1 MSAPPTSPLRRLE
14 AAFLRPHRSA
24 LLLALGGLLL
34 QALLALPVPIAQG
47 RVLDRLVAVGPSA
60 DGLAEMLATAL
71 AVTAACLL
79 ARAALGWRVGAVM
92 TRISLEVVKELTDA
106 LHRKLQRLPLAF
118 LDRNQTGGLM
128 AKLTSDVGTLLIFLN
143 TGTLQLVTDLVLAIG
158 IAGVL
163 VALNWPLALVALSAV
178 PLAAAAQVGF
188 RGPLRARS
196 AEARARFA
204 ALYALLSERLPALRV
219 VRAFGQER
227 AELALLDD
235 HLAAHADAAR
245 RGQKAAAWQ
254 SAAAALVGGVGT
266 AAVAVAGAAEV
277 AAGRLSAGDLL
288 AFYALTAQLYAP
300 IVRLVQF
307 QSAAAST
314 RVAVERMVELL
325 DEPEPPAPAADPRPP
340 VRGEVRVNDLT
351 FRYRP
356 GAPPVLAGV
365 SLRVEPGR
373 SVGVV
378 GPTGAGKSTLLA
390 VIAGLYDAGPGGVSL
405 DGADVRGWP
414 AADLRRAVALVPQ
427 RPVLFEGTIYSNLTY
442 AAPDA
447 PPEKLWRVLEAVD
460 LADVVRGLPQGL
472 DSPLG
477 PHGSGLSGGQRQRLA
492 LARALLTDPMVL
504 LLDDCTS
511 ALDAETEA
519 RVRANLTAI
528 LAGRTRVIVSHKPDA
543 VRDVDE
549 ILVLDG
555 GRVVERGT
563 HEELVALGGRYAR
576 LVRLYRREPASAAPA
591 GVA

>member
-1 MSAPPTSPLRRLE
+1 MPAPPKSPLRRLE
-14 AAFLRPHRSA
+14 AVFLRPHRPA
-24 LLLALGGLLL
+24 LLLALGGMLL

-60 DGLAEMLATAL
+60 DGLAGMLATAL

-143 TGTLQLVTDLVLAIG
+143 TGTLQLVTDLVLAVG

-188 RGPLRARS
+188 GGPLRARS
-196 AEARARFA
+196 AETRARFA

-227 AELALLDD
+227 AELALLND

-254 SAAAALVGGVGT
+254 SAAAALVGGAGT
-266 AAVAVAGAAEV
+266 AAVVVAGAAEV
-277 AAGRLSAGDLL
+277 AADRLSAGDLL

-300 IVRLVQF
+300 IVRLAQF
-307 QSAAAST
+307 QSAAAGT

-325 DEPEPPAPAADPRPP
+325 DEPEPTAPAADPRPP

-351 FRYRP
+351 FRYHP

-373 SVGVV
+373 TVGVV

-405 DGADVRGWP
+405 DGADVRSWP

-427 RPVLFEGTIYSNLTY
+427 RPILFEGTIYSNLTY

-447 PPEKLWRVLEAVD
+447 SPEKLWRVLEAVD
-460 LADVVRGLPQGL
+460 LADVVHGLPQGL

-492 LARALLTDPMVL
+492 LARALLTDPTVL

-519 RVRANLTAI
+519 RVRANLAAF
-528 LAGRTRVIVSHKPDA
+528 LAGRTRVIVSHKPGA
-543 VRDVDE
+543 VRDADE
-549 ILVLDG
+549 IVVLDG

-563 HEELVALGGRYAR
+563 HKGLVALGGRYAR
-576 LVRLYRREPASAAPA
+576 LVRLHRREPLAAVPA

>member
-1 MSAPPTSPLRRLE
+1 M
-14 AAFLRPHRSA
+14 
-24 LLLALGGLLL
+24 
-34 QALLALPVPIAQG
+34 
-47 RVLDRLVAVGPSA
+47 
-60 DGLAEMLATAL
+60 
-71 AVTAACLL
+71 
-79 ARAALGWRVGAVM
+79 
-92 TRISLEVVKELTDA
+92 
-106 LHRKLQRLPLAF
+106 
-118 LDRNQTGGLM
+118 
-128 AKLTSDVGTLLIFLN
+128 
-143 TGTLQLVTDLVLAIG
+143 
-158 IAGVL
+158 
-163 VALNWPLALVALSAV
+163 
-178 PLAAAAQVGF
+178 
-188 RGPLRARS
+188 
-196 AEARARFA
+196 
-204 ALYALLSERLPALRV
+204 
-219 VRAFGQER
+219 
-227 AELALLDD
+227 
-235 HLAAHADAAR
+235 
-245 RGQKAAAWQ
+245 
-254 SAAAALVGGVGT
+254 
-266 AAVAVAGAAEV
+266 
-277 AAGRLSAGDLL
+277 
-288 AFYALTAQLYAP
+288 
-300 IVRLVQF
+300 
-307 QSAAAST
+307 
-314 RVAVERMVELL
+314 
-325 DEPEPPAPAADPRPP
+325 
-340 VRGEVRVNDLT
+340 NDLT

-504 LLDDCTS
+504 LLDDCTN